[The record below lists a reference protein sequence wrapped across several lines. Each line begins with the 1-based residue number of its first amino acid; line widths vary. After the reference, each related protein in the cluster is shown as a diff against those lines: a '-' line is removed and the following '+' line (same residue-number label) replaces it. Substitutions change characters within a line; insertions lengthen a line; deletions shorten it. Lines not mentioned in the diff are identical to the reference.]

1 MRMGSILP
9 FFLLFAA
16 QTLPAAKTLEVY
28 FVDVEGGQA
37 TLIVAPSK
45 QSLLV
50 DTGWPGMNMRDANRI
65 AAAAKKAGVKEID
78 YLVVT
83 HYHDDHVGGVPQLAS
98 KLPIRNF
105 VDHGES
111 VEHDGHAEHLYKS
124 YVRTRE
130 ESGGKHIEVKPGDKI
145 PVKDLDVTVLTAGGE
160 GLAAA
165 LPGAGQPNPECAGV
179 KPMEADSSEN
189 ARSVG
194 ILIQYGDFR
203 MIDLGDLT
211 WNKENELVCPN
222 NKIGTIDLYLT
233 THHGMNISNSPAI
246 VRALHPRVAIMN
258 NGARKGGTPEAW
270 QVVHDSPG
278 LQDIWQVH
286 YSMEGGKA
294 HNVPEAMIA
303 NIYEQGDEG
312 NWLRV
317 SADASGT
324 ITVYNSRNKYEKTYT
339 K

>member
-1 MRMGSILP
+1 
-9 FFLLFAA
+9 
-16 QTLPAAKTLEVY
+16 
-28 FVDVEGGQA
+28 
-37 TLIVAPSK
+37 
-45 QSLLV
+45 
-50 DTGWPGMNMRDANRI
+50 
-65 AAAAKKAGVKEID
+65 
-78 YLVVT
+78 
-83 HYHDDHVGGVPQLAS
+83 VPQLAA

-111 VEHDGHAEHLYKS
+111 VEHDGHAEHLYKA
-124 YVRTRE
+124 YVRTRDA
-130 ESGGKHIEVKPGDKI
+130 SGGKHIEVKPGDKI
-145 PVKDLDVTVLTAGGE
+145 PVRDLDVTVLTAGGE

-165 LPGAGQPNPECAGV
+165 LSGAGQPNPDCAGV
-179 KPMEADSSEN
+179 KPMEADDSEN

-222 NKIGTIDLYLT
+222 NKIGTVDLYLT

-270 QVVHDSPG
+270 QTVHDSPG

-294 HNVPEAMIA
+294 HNVPEAMIG

-317 SADASGT
+317 SADSSGT